1 MCVNRKIAF
10 VGLLTLLLF
19 SCGIKN
25 RFEKDYQNLTKRSQ
39 FISLVKQLD
48 VDKPEFCV
56 GTILFY
62 SDFYHTSNMIVFNA
76 LVENRFS
83 QVIIHLF
90 SKHYQI
96 ARCMVNLQNN
106 EFIYY
111 VHYKDNYYFSNSSDF
126 KRLQQIS
133 YDPIFYILDKMKAEG
148 ISLHKY

>member
-1 MCVNRKIAF
+1 MCENNSYKILF
-10 VGLLTLLLF
+10 LLLLLLS
-19 SCGIKN
+19 SCGMRN
-25 RFEKDYQNLTKRSQ
+25 RFERDYQNLNKTSL
-39 FISLVKQLD
+39 FLNLVKQLD

-62 SDFYHTSNMIVFNA
+62 SNLYHTTNMIVFNA

-83 QVIIHLF
+83 QVIMHLF
-90 SKHYQI
+90 SKQYQI

-111 VHYKDNYYFSNSSDF
+111 VHYKDNYYFSSSSAF
-126 KRLQQIS
+126 KDLQQLS

-148 ISLHKY
+148 ISLH